1 MPNPATLDAVEE
13 LRRTL
18 GSVALPLE
26 ALGAAE
32 ARAAKAELVGQIDD
46 YLLPRL
52 REIDAPLLVVVGG
65 STGAGKSTILNSL
78 VGREVSR
85 AGVIRPTTTTPILVS
100 NPADLSWFESERLL
114 PGLPRLTGSY
124 RSGEHGLFLLPDDDV
139 PRGLALLD
147 APDIDSVVETN
158 RELGAQLLA
167 AADLWLFVTTAARY
181 SDAVPWGFLK
191 KARERATSLALVLNR
206 VPPEALADV
215 PSHLSELLR
224 REGLEGTP
232 VLTIPEADLSDGLI
246 QARHLEPVRTWLD
259 RLAADAGA
267 RHDVVRKTLDGVLRS
282 LPERVEVVAEQIETQ
297 IAAAESLARE
307 AEAAYAVALTEIEEG
322 LSNGPLL
329 RGEVLSRWHEF
340 IGTGDFMRQVQT
352 SISRM
357 RDRVKNVLLGKPPVT
372 EEVSAAVEQ
381 SIATVVVAACDKA
394 VDRLLE
400 AWRAA
405 PAGRALIATDE
416 VPRSTSPELAE
427 TLERALHEW
436 QGYVL
441 ELVSAEG
448 ASKRAAGRFVS
459 FSVNGLATALMIVSF
474 AHTGGLTGG
483 EVVIAGGAAAV
494 SQRLLEALFGDQAV
508 RDLTAKA
515 RADLLLRLT
524 EIVGTERSRFAALAT
539 EAADDATAAT
549 DIRTAVAR
557 IQQAQG

>member
-1 MPNPATLDAVEE
+1 MSNESTLAAVEE
-13 LRRTL
+13 LRTTL
-18 GSVALPLE
+18 GEVTLPLE
-26 ALGAAE
+26 ALGATE
-32 ARAAKAELVGQIDD
+32 AREAKAELVGQIDD

-52 REIDAPLLVVVGG
+52 REINAPLLVVVGG

-78 VGREVSR
+78 VGREVSK
-85 AGVIRPTTTTPILVS
+85 AGVLRPTTTTPILVS
-100 NPADLSWFESERLL
+100 HPADIAWFQSERVL
-114 PGLPRLTGSY
+114 PDLPRLTGSY

-139 PRGLALLD
+139 PKGLALLD
-147 APDIDSVVETN
+147 APDIDSVVDKN

-181 SDAVPWGFLK
+181 SDAVPWAFLR
-191 KARERATSLALVLNR
+191 KARERSTSLALVLNR
-206 VPPEALADV
+206 VPPEALDEV
-215 PSHLSELLR
+215 PVHLAELLR

-232 VLTIPEADLSDGLI
+232 VLTIAEADLAEGLI
-246 QARHLEPVRTWLD
+246 KGEHLQPVSAWLD

-267 RHDVVRKTLDGVLRS
+267 RHDVVRKTLDGVLHS
-282 LPERVEVVAEQIETQ
+282 LATRVETVAAQIEAQ
-297 IAAAESLARE
+297 NAAAESLARE
-307 AEAAYAVALTEIEEG
+307 ATSAFGFALVEIEQG
-322 LSNGPLL
+322 LSEGPLL

-372 EEVSAAVEQ
+372 EEVNAAVEQ

-405 PAGRALIATDE
+405 PAGRALVSNGE
-416 VPRSTSPELAE
+416 VPRSSSAELPDK
-427 TLERALHEW
+427 LEHALHDW
-436 QGYVL
+436 QGYVF
-441 ELVSAEG
+441 ELVAAEG

-508 RDLTAKA
+508 RDLTSKA

-524 EIVGTERSRFAALAT
+524 EIVGAERTRFVELPT
-539 EAADDATAAT
+539 QAADDVSAAGAL
-549 DIRTAVAR
+549 RAAVGR
-557 IQQAQG
+557 IETTT